1 MTIVPPALQ
10 RTQPSRSGCNPRLSW
25 AGSPSFM
32 RSAKPCR
39 GDLFVAQGN
48 ALGTRRKIEIPPSP
62 RGEGDRGCGEIF
74 CAPRRSSAFMRPI
87 PFGLRA
93 SFVIRH

>member
-48 ALGTRRKIEIPPSP
+48 ALGTRRKIEIPLLSNAT
-62 RGEGDRGCGEIF
+62 G
-74 CAPRRSSAFMRPI
+74 SSQI
-87 PFGLRA
+87 
-93 SFVIRH
+93 VIVMCYLNGSWP